1 MFISNCFVC
10 ILFLVTV
17 LYKIIL
23 DFLWKEREKFTF
35 KRKDID
41 LLWKTE
47 KDDRSLVSGCSV
59 KKLTKND
66 FGKNAVER
74 KGKIYTEAER

>member
-1 MFISNCFVC
+1 M
-10 ILFLVTV
+10 
-17 LYKIIL
+17 
-23 DFLWKEREKFTF
+23 EKFTL

-59 KKLTKND
+59 KNQTKND
-66 FGKNAVER
+66 FRKNAVER
-74 KGKIYTEAER
+74 KGKIYIDADS